1 MRLLY
6 ATDVRTAAITCPL
19 LRAEAERA
27 PDSPWEYYRAE
38 VDGVVVEVLLR
49 VHLGRVRGGVTVR
62 GGPIYWGTV
71 EPRWEGRV
79 LVVDGTGVV
88 IPVPDDSR
96 LRPQGETTC

>member
-6 ATDVRTAAITCPL
+6 ATDVRSAAITCPL
-19 LRAEAERA
+19 L
-27 PDSPWEYYRAE
+27 RAE

-96 LRPQGETTC
+96 LRPQGEATC

>member
-6 ATDVRTAAITCPL
+6 ATDVRTSAITCPL
-19 LRAEAERA
+19 LRAEVERA

-49 VHLGRVRGGVTVR
+49 VHLGRVRG
-62 GGPIYWGTV
+62 TV

-79 LVVDGTGVV
+79 LVVDWTGVV

-96 LRPQGETTC
+96 LRPQGEATC